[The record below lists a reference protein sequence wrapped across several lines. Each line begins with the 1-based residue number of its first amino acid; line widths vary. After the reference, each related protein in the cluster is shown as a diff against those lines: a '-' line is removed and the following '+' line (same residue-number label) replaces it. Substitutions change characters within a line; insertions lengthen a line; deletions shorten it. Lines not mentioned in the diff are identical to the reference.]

1 MVLNFYYMDFQDR
14 IYYMLITNMINW
26 NSLTA
31 CILYQ
36 LSICDIVCHF
46 AFITNH
52 TAIFMYIDK

>member
-1 MVLNFYYMDFQDR
+1 MDFHDR
-14 IYYMLITNMINW
+14 LYYMLITNMINW